1 MGKESE
7 EEWLYVYV
15 YLIHCALHLKLTQHC
30 KSTVFQYKIKIE
42 NQNET
47 FNNKFS
53 FQGGIRRD
61 PLMLFA
67 TWILRT
73 GRREAFVP
81 EVFLSCICRVLGLWL
96 QDMMGGGGHD
106 NKCDWPR

>member
-1 MGKESE
+1 
-7 EEWLYVYV
+7 
-15 YLIHCALHLKLTQHC
+15 
-30 KSTVFQYKIKIE
+30 
-42 NQNET
+42 
-47 FNNKFS
+47 
-53 FQGGIRRD
+53 
-61 PLMLFA
+61 MLFA

-106 NKCDWPR
+106 NKCVWPR